1 MKNRIKVIR
10 IIAFI
15 ILMLIFMEK
24 VSNVIAECVDA
35 MKIRNIL
42 NEVLY
47 IVSFLLF
54 VILIKNKKMES
65 PQVTIPDFFCWVLS

>member
-54 VILIKNKKMES
+54 VILIKNKKMEHMK
-65 PQVTIPDFFCWVLS
+65 